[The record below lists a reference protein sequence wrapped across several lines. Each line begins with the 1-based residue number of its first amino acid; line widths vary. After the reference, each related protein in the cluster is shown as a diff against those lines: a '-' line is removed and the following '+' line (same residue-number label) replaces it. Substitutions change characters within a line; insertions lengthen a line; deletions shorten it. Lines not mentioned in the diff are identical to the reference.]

1 MADPTL
7 YLFDGYNLLHAGG
20 YEDPSQLR
28 DELASFVALKGA
40 RGVLVFDGHGVDE
53 TRGRLEVRYAQP
65 ADTLLERLA
74 AEHRATEEVC
84 LVSSDAAVRGTSG
97 LAVQKRSSKSFMDE
111 LEYFVHSE
119 ERPAR
124 IEDRL
129 TAETRAALEQIRRG
143 RASPPPAMNPHVAVI
158 TLGVRDLGRAR
169 RFYHEGLGWPIQ
181 QEDDNWVC
189 FSLGGGSSAL
199 ALYPWEELA
208 EDATVPAEGSGFR
221 GVTLAHN
228 VRSKERVD
236 AILAE
241 AERAG
246 GTVVKPARPTSW
258 GGYGGYF
265 ADPEGYLW
273 EVATGATQLPFS
285 E

>member
-1 MADPTL
+1 VADPTL

-20 YEDPSQLR
+20 YEDPRELR

-40 RGVLVFDGHGVDE
+40 RGVLVFDGHGTDE
-53 TRGRLEVRYAQP
+53 TRGPLEVRYAQP

-74 AEHRATEEVC
+74 ADHRAAEEVC
-84 LVSSDAAVRGTSG
+84 LVSSDAAVRGTAGS
-97 LAVQKRSSKSFMDE
+97 AVQKRSSKSFVDE
-111 LEYFVHSE
+111 LEYVIHSE
-119 ERPAR
+119 ERPVR

-129 TAETRAALEQIRRG
+129 APDTRAALEQIRRA
-143 RASPPPAMNPHVAVI
+143 RPSQAPALKPHVAVI
-158 TLGVRDLGRAR
+158 TLGVRDLARAR
-169 RFYHEGLGWPIQ
+169 RFYHEGLGWPIR

-199 ALYPWEELA
+199 ALYPWDELA
-208 EDATVPAEGSGFR
+208 GDATVPSEGSGFR

-228 VRSKERVD
+228 VRSEKRVEEV
-236 AILAE
+236 LAA

-246 GTVVKPARPTSW
+246 GTIVKPAQPTAW